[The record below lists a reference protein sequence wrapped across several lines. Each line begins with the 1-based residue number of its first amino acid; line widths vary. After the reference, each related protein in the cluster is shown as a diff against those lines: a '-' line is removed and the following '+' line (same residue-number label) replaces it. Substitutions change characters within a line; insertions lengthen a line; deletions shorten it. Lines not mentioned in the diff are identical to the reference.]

1 MQRGEI
7 WWCNLDPTIGAE
19 QQKKRPC
26 VIVNDNAVGILPLKV
41 IVPLTDWK
49 AHYSIAAWMV
59 RIDPTPTNGLP
70 KISAA
75 DCFQVRSVSQ
85 QRLSQRTG
93 KVSDTQMEQIETA
106 LKAVL
111 HLN

>member
-1 MQRGEI
+1 
-7 WWCNLDPTIGAE
+7 
-19 QQKKRPC
+19 
-26 VIVNDNAVGILPLKV
+26 
-41 IVPLTDWK
+41 
-49 AHYSIAAWMV
+49 MV
-59 RIDPTPTNGLP
+59 RIDPAPTNGLP

-93 KVSDTQMEQIETA
+93 KVSDAQMKQIETA

-111 HLN
+111 RLN